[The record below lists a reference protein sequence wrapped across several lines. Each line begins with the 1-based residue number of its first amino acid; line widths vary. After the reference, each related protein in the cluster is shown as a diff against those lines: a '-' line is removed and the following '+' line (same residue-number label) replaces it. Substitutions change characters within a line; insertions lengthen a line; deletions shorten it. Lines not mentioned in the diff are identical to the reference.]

1 MPGPC
6 PCPSLFQF
14 IPLLTIFL
22 PVSAEGGEREHRN
35 PHRGEL
41 DGGDEFAAQLAEYP
55 LIKKVAGGVHW
66 NAGQQQQQ
74 VPSRQVRDE
83 DVGDAPHGAVGE
95 EYLHQHD
102 VAKQAHR
109 NDD

>member
-1 MPGPC
+1 M
-6 PCPSLFQF
+6 LAV
-14 IPLLTIFL
+14 LL
-22 PVSAEGGEREHRN
+22 PVRAEGGEREHRN

-41 DGGDEFAAQLAEYP
+41 DGRDEFAAQLAEHP

-74 VPSRQVRDE
+74 VSSRQIRDE
-83 DVGDAPHGAVGE
+83 DVGDAPHSAVSE
-95 EYLHQHD
+95 EYLHQND
-102 VAKQAHR
+102 VTQQAHS